1 MTQVE
6 DGGQGVR
13 RGVSVGWQLD
23 SINRQGFSV
32 QLLREYASGQHPYTI
47 TFQATESAQEQGF

>member
-1 MTQVE
+1 ME

-13 RGVSVGWQLD
+13 RGVSVGRQLD